1 MTYNIP
7 MSNIITKRQ
16 LTESEREKLS
26 PYSDLVAHLLF
37 HRGVTESV
45 QAEVFL
51 NPNYDIHSHPAELL
65 ADIDKAVTR
74 VLDAITNQETICIYG
89 DYDADG
95 IPGSV
100 IMSEFFNKIGYDN
113 FFVYIP
119 HRNREGFG
127 LNTFAL
133 DIIKDKGT
141 KLIITIDCASANIS
155 EVEYANSL
163 GMDVIITDH
172 HEVPDVLPNAYALV
186 NPKREDCNYPEKMLC
201 GSGVIY
207 KVIQYLIKKGGFDIH
222 EGWEKWLLDMVGI
235 ATISDMVPLTG
246 ENRIFAYYGLEVLK
260 KTRRPGLLKLF
271 SLNRVNQKSLTEDD
285 ISFLITPKINAASR
299 MGEPILA
306 YNLLT
311 SKTEQDADVSARELL
326 RINDKRKIEVTKIV
340 KEIHKHIKDK
350 GHNLPVIA
358 YGNPNWQPSLA
369 GLVCSK
375 IAEEHHKPVFL
386 WGRGDGTELKG
397 SCRTW
402 DGISVY
408 ELMNNLGNEFF
419 TQYGGHGAAGGFVVR
434 PEKVSELENALAKY
448 LNQHQIKEHIY
459 ECDIR
464 LTVDEI
470 DLNFVSSIEKL
481 APYGMANPKPLFAIT
496 GYIDGFRNFGST
508 KNHFEISFKKKNG
521 EIIRAIAFYKTN
533 DSFKSIM
540 IGDQITIVGH
550 IEKNYFGGRFV
561 VQIKLV
567 DVV

>member
-1 MTYNIP
+1 
-7 MSNIITKRQ
+7 MSNISIKRQ
-16 LTESEREKLS
+16 LTQQERDKLS
-26 PYSDLVAHLLF
+26 LYSDLVAHLLF
-37 HRGVTESV
+37 HRGITDSD
-45 QAEVFL
+45 QAHAFL
-51 NPNYDIHSHPAELL
+51 NPNYDLHSHPAESLK
-65 ADIDKAVTR
+65 DIDKAVSR
-74 VLDAITNQETICIYG
+74 VQEAIKNEETICIYG

-100 IMSEFFNKIGYDN
+100 IMSEFFDKIGYTN

-141 KLIITIDCASANIS
+141 SLIITIDCASANVS

-172 HEVPDVLPNAYALV
+172 HEVPETLPNAYALV
-186 NPKREDCNYPEKMLC
+186 NPKRADCNYPEKMLC

-207 KVIQYLIKKGGFDIH
+207 KVIQHLIKKGGYQIH

-271 SLNRVNQKSLTEDD
+271 NLRKINQKSVSEDD
-285 ISFLITPKINAASR
+285 ISFLITPQINAASR

-311 SKTEQDADVSARELL
+311 SKTESDADVSARELM

-340 KEIHKHIKDK
+340 KEINKHIKDK
-350 GHNLPVIA
+350 GHDLPVIA
-358 YGNPNWQPSLA
+358 YGNPNWQPSLM

-375 IAEEHHKPVFL
+375 IAEEYRKPVFL
-386 WGRGDGTELKG
+386 WGRGDGVELKG

-408 ELMNNLGNEFF
+408 ELMNYLGDEFF
-419 TQYGGHGAAGGFVVR
+419 IQYGGHGAAGGFVIR
-434 PEKVSELENALAKY
+434 PEKVSEFENKLAEY
-448 LNQHQIKEHIY
+448 LIEHVPRQHIY
-459 ECDIR
+459 DCDMNVH
-464 LTVDEI
+464 VDE
-470 DLNFVSSIEKL
+470 LNDSFVKEVEKL
-481 APYGMANPKPLFAIT
+481 APYGMANPKPLFAIK
-496 GYIDGFRNFGST
+496 GVAVGVRNFGSAQ
-508 KNHFEISFKKKNG
+508 NHFEISLKKTSG
-521 EIIRAIAFYKTN
+521 EIVRAIAFFKTV
-533 DSFKSIM
+533 DSFREVKEGEEVTI
-540 IGDQITIVGH
+540 IGYV
-550 IEKNYFGGRFV
+550 EKNYFAGRFV
-561 VQIKLV
+561 VQVKVV
-567 DVV
+567 DVI